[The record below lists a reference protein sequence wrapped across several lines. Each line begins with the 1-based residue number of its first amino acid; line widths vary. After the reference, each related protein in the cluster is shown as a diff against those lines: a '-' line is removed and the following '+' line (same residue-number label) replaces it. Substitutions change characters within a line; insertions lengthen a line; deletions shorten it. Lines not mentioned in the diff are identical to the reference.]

1 MKIVLVIS
9 ILVAAGFLTTTTAQD
24 RFRRDYKHVVVDIDG
39 QPDKSGEY
47 NGHNIFIFNYNENAD
62 VMHITSDRNKILYVR
77 TSPIEE
83 DQHENGVGYSFFK
96 AINENGDPVLIKIFH
111 KEKYGVQLFTNLSD
125 DEPDAVFH
133 FLNLE

>member
-1 MKIVLVIS
+1 MKILLTLLLLFSLPS
-9 ILVAAGFLTTTTAQD
+9 IHSVKAQD